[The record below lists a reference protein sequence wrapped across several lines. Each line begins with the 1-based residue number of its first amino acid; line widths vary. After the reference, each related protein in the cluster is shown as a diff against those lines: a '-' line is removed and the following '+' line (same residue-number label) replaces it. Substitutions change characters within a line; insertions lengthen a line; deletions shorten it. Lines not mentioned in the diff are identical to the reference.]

1 MSTYSE
7 YAKYL
12 VSKSGRSLQVPNLPQ
27 FAVRR
32 PGDEVRHRPQRL
44 RYVTGVPGVYEEPK
58 FDNLVAP
65 DEPVGSFDG
74 PEDDCCAKVRF
85 PYFSSQ
91 WRFVLFFVLFCFLFF
106 FLCFPALCYRRMHA

>member
-91 WRFVLFFVLFCFLFF
+91 WRFVLFFVSFFVF